1 MEPPKSFADY
11 CYTYPIT
18 HAYLILLS
26 DRLWHANDIFKQYP
40 EIGKYK
46 TDALDP
52 MIIIFSFL
60 CFYYIDEIM
69 FIHAVGVNPS
79 HRRRGIAQNLVDLSL
94 EVGIIKLS
102 YHCLGNS
109 I

>member
-1 MEPPKSFADY
+1 
-11 CYTYPIT
+11 
-18 HAYLILLS
+18 
-26 DRLWHANDIFKQYP
+26 
-40 EIGKYK
+40 
-46 TDALDP
+46 
-52 MIIIFSFL
+52 
-60 CFYYIDEIM
+60 M

-79 HRRRGIAQNLVDLSL
+79 HRRKGIAQNLVDLSL

>member
-40 EIGKYK
+40 EIGKYIRRMPK
-46 TDALDP
+46 KSRILD
-52 MIIIFSFL
+52 IVTEIFLAS
-60 CFYYIDEIM
+60 
-69 FIHAVGVNPS
+69 
-79 HRRRGIAQNLVDLSL
+79 QN
-94 EVGIIKLS
+94 
-102 YHCLGNS
+102 
-109 I
+109 